1 MKRIYTNMTVMAL
14 AIIVFLSAC
23 SVERRHY
30 RPGLHFNSEVKT
42 PKPEVKKHDAQ
53 KETTAEVAPVEIA
66 PVEATAK
73 VEHPVSAVPHAATT
87 STDKKETTANKSV
100 KAAPKPVTQPGDKNI
115 ATSIIS
121 KKVLKGQSPKGMM
134 ADKILAIILCI
145 FLGWLGI
152 HRFYLGFPISGI
164 FMILLFLLSTIGG
177 FLIINFL
184 GYIAGVLLLVWI
196 IYDLICIILDRPLF
210 FEK

>member
-1 MKRIYTNMTVMAL
+1 MKRIYTNMSVMAL

-30 RPGLHFNSEVKT
+30 RPGLHFKSEVKA
-42 PKPEVKKHDAQ
+42 PKPEVKKY
-53 KETTAEVAPVEIA
+53 ETPTEVVNDVTPVEIA
-66 PVEATAK
+66 PVEATAE
-73 VEHPVSAVPHAATT
+73 VATPVTNIPQATTT
-87 STDKKETTANKSV
+87 STDKKETTINNKV
-100 KAAPKPVTQPGDKNI
+100 KAAAKIVTQPGDKNI
-115 ATSIIS
+115 ATSIIN
-121 KKVLKGQSPKGMM
+121 KKALKGQSPKGMM
-134 ADKILAIILCI
+134 ADKVLAIILCI

-152 HRFYLGFPISGI
+152 HRFYLGFPISAI

-177 FLIINFL
+177 LLILGLI

-210 FEK
+210 LEK

>member
-42 PKPEVKKHDAQ
+42 PKPEVKKTETAPEPETATAPVETPAEDA
-53 KETTAEVAPVEIA
+53 TAEVITPV
-66 PVEATAK
+66 
-73 VEHPVSAVPHAATT
+73 
-87 STDKKETTANKSV
+87 TTAPAAVTVPEAKKVLAYNSNV
-100 KAAPKPVTQPGDKNI
+100 KAIAKPVTKLGDKFI
-115 ATSIIS
+115 ATNIIS
-121 KKVLKGQSPKGMM
+121 KKALHGQSPRGMM
-134 ADKILAIILCI
+134 ASKILSIVLCI

-152 HRFYLGFPISGI
+152 HRFYLGFPVSAII
-164 FMILLFLLSTIGG
+164 MVLLFILSGVGG
-177 FLIINFL
+177 FLAINFL
-184 GYIAGVLLLVWI
+184 AYIAGVLLFVWI
-196 IYDLICIILDRPLF
+196 IYDLICLITDRPLF

>member
-1 MKRIYTNMTVMAL
+1 MKRIYTNMSVMAL

-30 RPGLHFNSEVKT
+30 RPGLHFKSEVKA
-42 PKPEVKKHDAQ
+42 PKPEVKKY
-53 KETTAEVAPVEIA
+53 ETPTEVAADVTPVEIVPVEVTAEVETPV
-66 PVEATAK
+66 TN
-73 VEHPVSAVPHAATT
+73 VPQATT
-87 STDKKETTANKSV
+87 ASTDKKETTTNNKV
-100 KAAPKPVTQPGDKNI
+100 KAAAKPVTKPGDKNI

-121 KKVLKGQSPKGMM
+121 KKALKGQSPKGMM

-152 HRFYLGFPISGI
+152 HRFYLGFPISAI

-177 FLIINFL
+177 LLILGLI
-184 GYIAGVLLLVWI
+184 GYIAGVLLFVWI

-210 FEK
+210 LEK